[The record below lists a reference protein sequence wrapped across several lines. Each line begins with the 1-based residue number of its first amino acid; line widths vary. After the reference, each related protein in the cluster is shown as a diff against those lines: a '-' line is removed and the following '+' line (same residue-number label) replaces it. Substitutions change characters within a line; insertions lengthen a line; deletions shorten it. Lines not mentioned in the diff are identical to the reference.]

1 MWRAAITVPDTST
14 INELDRR
21 MVDME
26 RQALR
31 NQSARALL
39 FSSGILVL
47 LGIVVIS
54 PAGRMLFLVIAAICA
69 GISALLGRGR
79 ARVFGVVVI
88 VATLFLVAAS
98 YPAYKK
104 HMNQYLER
112 AKEQSTTI
120 PDPSS
125 TDP

>member
-1 MWRAAITVPDTST
+1 MF
-14 INELDRR
+14 L
-21 MVDME
+21 
-26 RQALR
+26 
-31 NQSARALL
+31 
-39 FSSGILVL
+39 SGVLVL
-47 LGIVVIS
+47 FGIVVIS
-54 PAGRMLFLVIAAICA
+54 SAGRMLFLAIAAICA
-69 GISALLGRGR
+69 GISTLLGHGR
-79 ARVFGVVVI
+79 TRTFGFVVTI
-88 VATLFLVAAS
+88 ATLLMVGGS